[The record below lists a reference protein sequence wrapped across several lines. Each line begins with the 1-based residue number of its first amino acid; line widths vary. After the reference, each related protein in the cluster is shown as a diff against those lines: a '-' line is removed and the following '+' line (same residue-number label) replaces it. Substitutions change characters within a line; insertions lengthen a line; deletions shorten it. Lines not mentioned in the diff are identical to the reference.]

1 MIAFHHN
8 LSYMVTSHH
17 IKTKC
22 FWWFM
27 IFTLNNQKRISDLP
41 ASVFCHTL
49 NCNIWWKSVIWWK
62 GIIWW
67 RRFIWWRRIMKDT
80 FKCKSVRWK
89 TRSLILGWCSR
100 QSRDKWQM
108 VSCNR
113 RTPSSFPVG
122 THRLHHAWCS
132 LSRCTA
138 TWRQSMAK
146 GKTSV
151 NKCGRESSH
160 FEIDRTVRRQ
170 GGDPPLQ
177 LSGSLP
183 PAVWT
188 CNSWHSPLATLWNF
202 INTQATRV
210 EWRIQWLFV
219 SLWHCW

>member
-1 MIAFHHN
+1 MMLNIENQHRMDTHHMLFSDKPCIIYHMLEICHN
-8 LSYMVTSHH
+8 TWSYDMTYDH
-17 IKTKC
+17 
-22 FWWFM
+22 M
-27 IFTLNNQKRISDLP
+27 
-41 ASVFCHTL
+41 
-49 NCNIWWKSVIWWK
+49 
-62 GIIWW
+62 IIWW

-177 LSGSLP
+177 LSGSPP

>member
-1 MIAFHHN
+1 MQCIYYTLLAFLLQGWCTFQHT
-8 LSYMVTSHH
+8 LSYFYV
-17 IKTKC
+17 
-22 FWWFM
+22 
-27 IFTLNNQKRISDLP
+27 P
-41 ASVFCHTL
+41 AS
-49 NCNIWWKSVIWWK
+49 
-62 GIIWW
+62 GP
-67 RRFIWWRRIMKDT
+67 
-80 FKCKSVRWK
+80 
-89 TRSLILGWCSR
+89 GWCSR

-210 EWRIQWLFV
+210 L
-219 SLWHCW
+219 SDGSSD